1 MSGGEMIPLS
11 AAFTRGS
18 KARASLPVGRSS
30 GQTRGWPLGVLF
42 LQYGEETKKVWVPT
56 EISSQDALRA
66 LFVTAFP
73 QQLTMKMLQSPNMP
87 IYIKDTTRNVYYDLE
102 DIRNITPNSF
112 LKAYHK
118 DPEHVFKHHAKSA
131 SVGGKIPREVLYGSH
146 SPVHTLSSSS
156 RGTLQ
161 SLQGSMSPPMARSMP
176 SSPSRVPYGGGGSG
190 GVRDPSTT
198 LAQTLRL
205 SGAGRSSAICTS
217 SAILERR
224 DVKPDE
230 NVDSSKVMALVVR
243 GEGGPHPD
251 SYCASLQD
259 GIGRRSISSQCSAP
273 PSLTTDVVNVGV
285 LGIPAGLQQYRA
297 SIKPLMGY
305 GDSQSN
311 LEDGTHSLHRRKSR
325 KYAGGQLPPMGTK
338 IPPSSPHRLSEVR
351 MFDGGQIIGG
361 VGLVS
366 PEKKSLIR
374 RSLGQDNNSATL
386 EIISRSRGSG
396 SSSSTSSV
404 FADSHLGQTERLF
417 QGHMNA
423 SNAQSE
429 RIKAMEEQIASLT
442 GLVHHALSIGPGDKD
457 AVSESPECNLI
468 NNRLGVSSEPQN
480 PAALTD
486 SFTSI
491 HPAPRAPASDSRM
504 QQRLVL
510 AKRNVCELRLQLNQL
525 RQLQLSNQETVSS
538 TLQMAGHE
546 LVVLMCDRLAQFEE
560 AAFRQ
565 RAELEEERTLYL
577 AEEERIL
584 TQLSELEDYVDHLQ
598 RSSITGTSQLSV
610 TLRDI
615 EEGAMSLRGVGET
628 LAILKGEFPELQMKM
643 RLVLRQEVEA
653 MRFLKEEPLKMD
665 SMLKR
670 VKALT
675 DTLSSLRRCVSESV
689 PSPRSIQLEPVEAVE
704 LGNGPAKTQ
713 SLQNSPKRQP
723 RSSVRLPQLT
733 PSLSGSQA
741 ETSLVGL
748 PSAIVA
754 HGTKSAAPSV
764 VQTSLNSP
772 SLPLKPIPG
781 RHSPTVAKV
790 HPRSREGS
798 PALQRR
804 TGLQK
809 SDELDQLAP
818 TPAEHT
824 HSERTMTTE
833 KQSQGR
839 SLSGKA
845 SCMSQS
851 SPSRVKKPANFS
863 SSHTQPPSTSIDFN
877 QVLQE
882 VQASIMESIPSLDV
896 SEFRVNNSA
905 SQHTARLA
913 SKSEQNTPLN
923 LTLQGEDQALVF
935 ATQQDTPS
943 KQSDQGDSTNLKPP
957 NTAPASVSQL
967 PAAAVD
973 LQSSAGLSATS
984 SASPGAECSSRPQVE
999 KPPRSSL
1006 DKEMEHSPDR
1016 AGKSPPLPPP
1026 PPRRI
1031 HAVTS
1036 VLTTGR
1042 SGEVVFVT
1050 RKEPV
1055 GAQQSAQDEADKEK
1069 ELSLVPQ
1076 LKPPRQP
1083 PEVKHKPQMFTA
1095 APLAISTS
1103 APAAVSAQRQEE
1115 EEEEEEKFLKELQV
1129 TELTNKSH
1137 SSGGNKQNAKKERTS
1152 LNSQVANE
1160 LAICDQQSDPQLCF
1174 TNDYP
1179 LKLITAAGLK
1189 AHREGGEN
1197 SLAENKV
1204 ETVIEQVPSCPTV
1217 KDVEIF
1223 PLGTLKD
1230 VKRFWND
1237 EEEPTSSQDKDIK
1250 INELRVGRVS
1260 QKENIRTPNQVKEFV
1275 GQVSSPAA
1283 KEKKVKVTT
1292 VVTLQKENIQGC
1304 AKTPKDTNETA
1315 KEASEKKS
1323 NVIVETREKERTSG
1337 PPVQQNTSL
1346 RPDQECVTSTSVTKS
1361 SPFSP
1366 ILNCSSKQGN
1376 LEQTVLV
1383 SGNQLQ
1389 YTEDGGSLSC
1399 DEAGEG
1405 PPPPPPQIC
1414 KYSRIISKTRIRP
1427 QSKEET
1433 LAKMNGSQIQTV
1445 SGDTAGE
1452 PTYVRHEN
1460 HSFEDGND
1468 QFDRKPIIVILNQPV
1483 DIQSAYKRLSTIFE
1497 SEEDTDGIFSPE
1509 SISDEEKTKQEE
1521 EEQGIRKSGIT
1532 NINIGSLTTGDGQ
1545 NPPQIQHEGPSTD
1558 KSSVLENQGQTK
1570 SPSLKKTETKRKF
1583 KFKFPKKRLTAF
1595 SQAIRTGNRVK
1606 QNREEVVV
1614 DEEEVAAYGT
1624 TVKETKSQTNESQM
1638 FKINKMEQMNLDKSN
1653 ACDRD
1658 INIFS
1663 YINTRHS
1670 ESYNRVEELCKN
1682 TFDSIDSL
1690 EKSIK
1695 QLEISVESIT
1705 APASLCDSTDK
1716 AQLKRKIKQEQ
1727 ERSPSKR
1734 SATQITKGPNPPE
1747 SKRAKPQ
1754 TARDTDRN
1762 GSKKQTSSSTSSS
1775 SALRSHAKSHRTSGS
1790 PENTPKGQQQ
1800 ITQKQASQ
1808 PRLVS
1813 TPR

>member
-1 MSGGEMIPLS
+1 MDSLIMQHTHVERKKEVLDHVRQKYPQHKPIIIGHQDCTNEQVRSPWFVDSPQGAGVPHLVKEQNRLVSSSMSGGEMIPLS

-42 LQYGEETKKVWVPT
+42 LQYGEETKQVWVPT
-56 EISSQDALRA
+56 EISNQDALRA

-73 QQLTMKMLQSPNMP
+73 QQLTMKMLQSPNMA

-131 SVGGKIPREVLYGSH
+131 TVGGKIPRELLYGSH

-176 SSPSRVPYGGGGSG
+176 SSPSRVAYGGGGSG

-205 SGAGRSSAICTS
+205 SGAGRSSTICTS

-259 GIGRRSISSQCSAP
+259 GIARRSISSQCSAP
-273 PSLTTDVVNVGV
+273 PSLATDVVNVGV
-285 LGIPAGLQQYRA
+285 LGLPVGLQQYRA

-305 GDSQSN
+305 GESQYN
-311 LEDGTHSLHRRKSR
+311 LEDGTHSLHRRKNR
-325 KYAGGQLPPMGTK
+325 KYADGQLPPMGTK

-374 RSLGQDNNSATL
+374 QSLGQDNNSATL

-404 FADSHLGQTERLF
+404 FADSPLGQTERLF

-429 RIKAMEEQIASLT
+429 RIKAMEEQIASLA

-491 HPAPRAPASDSRM
+491 HPAARAPASDSRV
-504 QQRLVL
+504 QQRLVS

-546 LVVLMCDRLAQFEE
+546 LVVLMCDRLARFEE

-565 RAELEEERTLYL
+565 RAELEEERSLYL
-577 AEEERIL
+577 AEEEKIL

-598 RSSITGTSQLSV
+598 RSSITGSSQLSV
-610 TLRDI
+610 TLRDV

-653 MRFLKEEPLKMD
+653 MRFLKEAPLKMD

-670 VKALT
+670 VTALT
-675 DTLSSLRRCVSESV
+675 DTLSSLRRCVSELV
-689 PSPRSIQLEPVEAVE
+689 PSPRSAQLEPVEAVE

-713 SLQNSPKRQP
+713 SLQNSPKPQP

-741 ETSLVGL
+741 ETRLVGL
-748 PSAIVA
+748 PSLIVA
-754 HGTKSAAPSV
+754 HGTKSTPPSV
-764 VQTSLNSP
+764 VQTSQHSP
-772 SLPLKPIPG
+772 GLPLKPIPG

-804 TGLQK
+804 TGLQE

-833 KQSQGR
+833 KKTQGGG
-839 SLSGKA
+839 LSGKA
-845 SCMSQS
+845 RCMGQS
-851 SPSRVKKPANFS
+851 SPSRVKQPATFN
-863 SSHTQPPSTSIDFN
+863 SSHTQPPSTSIGFN

-882 VQASIMESIPSLDV
+882 VQASVMESIPSLDV

-943 KQSDQGDSTNLKPP
+943 KQSDQGDSTDLKPP
-957 NTAPASVSQL
+957 NTAPAAVSQL

-973 LQSSAGLSATS
+973 LQSSVGLSATS
-984 SASPGAECSSRPQVE
+984 SASPGAKCSSRPQVE
-999 KPPRSSL
+999 KPRRSSL
-1006 DKEMEHSPDR
+1006 DKEMKHSPDR
-1016 AGKSPPLPPP
+1016 AGKSPPPP

-1036 VLTTGR
+1036 GLTTGR

-1055 GAQQSAQDEADKEK
+1055 GAQQSAQDEDDKGK
-1069 ELSLVPQ
+1069 ELPLVPQ

-1083 PEVKHKPQMFTA
+1083 PEVKHKSQMCTA
-1095 APLAISTS
+1095 AHLAISTS
-1103 APAAVSAQRQEE
+1103 APAAVSAQRQEG
-1115 EEEEEEKFLKELQV
+1115 EEEEEKVLKEL
-1129 TELTNKSH
+1129 
-1137 SSGGNKQNAKKERTS
+1137 
-1152 LNSQVANE
+1152 
-1160 LAICDQQSDPQLCF
+1160 
-1174 TNDYP
+1174 
-1179 LKLITAAGLK
+1179 
-1189 AHREGGEN
+1189 
-1197 SLAENKV
+1197 
-1204 ETVIEQVPSCPTV
+1204 
-1217 KDVEIF
+1217 
-1223 PLGTLKD
+1223 
-1230 VKRFWND
+1230 
-1237 EEEPTSSQDKDIK
+1237 
-1250 INELRVGRVS
+1250 
-1260 QKENIRTPNQVKEFV
+1260 
-1275 GQVSSPAA
+1275 
-1283 KEKKVKVTT
+1283 
-1292 VVTLQKENIQGC
+1292 
-1304 AKTPKDTNETA
+1304 
-1315 KEASEKKS
+1315 
-1323 NVIVETREKERTSG
+1323 
-1337 PPVQQNTSL
+1337 
-1346 RPDQECVTSTSVTKS
+1346 
-1361 SPFSP
+1361 
-1366 ILNCSSKQGN
+1366 
-1376 LEQTVLV
+1376 
-1383 SGNQLQ
+1383 
-1389 YTEDGGSLSC
+1389 
-1399 DEAGEG
+1399 
-1405 PPPPPPQIC
+1405 
-1414 KYSRIISKTRIRP
+1414 
-1427 QSKEET
+1427 
-1433 LAKMNGSQIQTV
+1433 
-1445 SGDTAGE
+1445 
-1452 PTYVRHEN
+1452 
-1460 HSFEDGND
+1460 
-1468 QFDRKPIIVILNQPV
+1468 
-1483 DIQSAYKRLSTIFE
+1483 
-1497 SEEDTDGIFSPE
+1497 
-1509 SISDEEKTKQEE
+1509 
-1521 EEQGIRKSGIT
+1521 
-1532 NINIGSLTTGDGQ
+1532 
-1545 NPPQIQHEGPSTD
+1545 
-1558 KSSVLENQGQTK
+1558 
-1570 SPSLKKTETKRKF
+1570 
-1583 KFKFPKKRLTAF
+1583 
-1595 SQAIRTGNRVK
+1595 
-1606 QNREEVVV
+1606 
-1614 DEEEVAAYGT
+1614 
-1624 TVKETKSQTNESQM
+1624 
-1638 FKINKMEQMNLDKSN
+1638 
-1653 ACDRD
+1653 
-1658 INIFS
+1658 
-1663 YINTRHS
+1663 
-1670 ESYNRVEELCKN
+1670 
-1682 TFDSIDSL
+1682 
-1690 EKSIK
+1690 
-1695 QLEISVESIT
+1695 
-1705 APASLCDSTDK
+1705 
-1716 AQLKRKIKQEQ
+1716 
-1727 ERSPSKR
+1727 
-1734 SATQITKGPNPPE
+1734 
-1747 SKRAKPQ
+1747 
-1754 TARDTDRN
+1754 
-1762 GSKKQTSSSTSSS
+1762 QTSSSTSSS
-1775 SALRSHAKSHRTSGS
+1775 SALRSHAKSHRASGS
-1790 PENTPKGQQQ
+1790 PEKTPKGQQQ
-1800 ITQKQASQ
+1800 FTQKQASQ
-1808 PRLVS
+1808 TRLVS
-1813 TPR
+1813 TPP

>member
-1 MSGGEMIPLS
+1 MPKSSTHLGQPGSAGSRSPSLRKEQQFNRSCMLRIGERLMRAGSESNLVQRPTPVQSQNQTSSSGLGQRSNGRTQTSAHEDKLNPRISPSRASSASAVGDNSIDCLLQKKEHTTRSLLSNPDFSYSTYRCSPNTLPRSYPTNNSSSRHSQMDSLIMQHIHVERKKEVFLDHVRQKYPQHTTIIMGHQDCTEEQVRSPWFIDSPQGAGVPHLVKEQNKLVSSSMSGGEMIPLS

-42 LQYGEETKKVWVPT
+42 LQYGEETKQAWVPT

-73 QQLTMKMLQSPNMP
+73 QQLTMKMLQSPNMA

-131 SVGGKIPREVLYGSH
+131 TVGGKIPREVLYGSH

-176 SSPSRVPYGGGGSG
+176 SSPSRVAYGGGGSG

-217 SAILERR
+217 SAIMERR

-259 GIGRRSISSQCSAP
+259 GIGRHSISSQCSAP
-273 PSLTTDVVNVGV
+273 PSLATDVVNVGV
-285 LGIPAGLQQYRA
+285 LGIPAGLQRYRA

-305 GDSQSN
+305 GESQSN
-311 LEDGTHSLHRRKSR
+311 LEDRTHSLHRRKSR

-374 RSLGQDNNSATL
+374 QSLGQDNNSTTL
-386 EIISRSRGSG
+386 EITSRSRGSG

-404 FADSHLGQTERLF
+404 FADSPLGQTERLF

-429 RIKAMEEQIASLT
+429 RIKAMEEQIASLA
-442 GLVHHALSIGPGDKD
+442 GLVHHALSVGPGDKD

-468 NNRLGVSSEPQN
+468 NNSLGVSSEPQN

-504 QQRLVL
+504 QQRLVS

-598 RSSITGTSQLSV
+598 KSSITSTSQLSV
-610 TLRDI
+610 TLRDV

-653 MRFLKEEPLKMD
+653 MRFLKEAPLKMD

-689 PSPRSIQLEPVEAVE
+689 PSPRSAQLEPVEAVE

-713 SLQNSPKRQP
+713 SLQNSPKPQP

-741 ETSLVGL
+741 ETRLVGL
-748 PSAIVA
+748 PSPIVA
-754 HGTKSAAPSV
+754 HGTKITAPSV
-764 VQTSLNSP
+764 AQTSQNSP
-772 SLPLKPIPG
+772 GLPLKPIPG

-804 TGLQK
+804 TGLQE

-833 KQSQGR
+833 KQTQGG

-851 SPSRVKKPANFS
+851 SPSRVKQPANFN
-863 SSHTQPPSTSIDFN
+863 SSHTQPPSTSIGFN

-882 VQASIMESIPSLDV
+882 VQASVMESIPSLDV

-935 ATQQDTPS
+935 AIQQDTPS
-943 KQSDQGDSTNLKPP
+943 KQSDQGDSTDLKPP
-957 NTAPASVSQL
+957 NTAPAAVSQL

-973 LQSSAGLSATS
+973 LQSSVGLSATS

-999 KPPRSSL
+999 KPRRSSL
-1006 DKEMEHSPDR
+1006 DKEMKHSPDR
-1016 AGKSPPLPPP
+1016 AGKSPPPP

-1036 VLTTGR
+1036 GLTTGR

-1055 GAQQSAQDEADKEK
+1055 GAQSAQDEADKEK
-1069 ELSLVPQ
+1069 ELPLVPQ

-1083 PEVKHKPQMFTA
+1083 PEVKHKLQMCTA
-1095 APLAISTS
+1095 AHLAISTS

-1115 EEEEEEKFLKELQV
+1115 EEEEKFLKELQ
-1129 TELTNKSH
+1129 
-1137 SSGGNKQNAKKERTS
+1137 
-1152 LNSQVANE
+1152 
-1160 LAICDQQSDPQLCF
+1160 
-1174 TNDYP
+1174 
-1179 LKLITAAGLK
+1179 
-1189 AHREGGEN
+1189 
-1197 SLAENKV
+1197 
-1204 ETVIEQVPSCPTV
+1204 
-1217 KDVEIF
+1217 
-1223 PLGTLKD
+1223 
-1230 VKRFWND
+1230 
-1237 EEEPTSSQDKDIK
+1237 
-1250 INELRVGRVS
+1250 
-1260 QKENIRTPNQVKEFV
+1260 
-1275 GQVSSPAA
+1275 
-1283 KEKKVKVTT
+1283 
-1292 VVTLQKENIQGC
+1292 
-1304 AKTPKDTNETA
+1304 
-1315 KEASEKKS
+1315 
-1323 NVIVETREKERTSG
+1323 
-1337 PPVQQNTSL
+1337 
-1346 RPDQECVTSTSVTKS
+1346 
-1361 SPFSP
+1361 
-1366 ILNCSSKQGN
+1366 
-1376 LEQTVLV
+1376 
-1383 SGNQLQ
+1383 
-1389 YTEDGGSLSC
+1389 
-1399 DEAGEG
+1399 
-1405 PPPPPPQIC
+1405 
-1414 KYSRIISKTRIRP
+1414 
-1427 QSKEET
+1427 
-1433 LAKMNGSQIQTV
+1433 
-1445 SGDTAGE
+1445 
-1452 PTYVRHEN
+1452 
-1460 HSFEDGND
+1460 
-1468 QFDRKPIIVILNQPV
+1468 
-1483 DIQSAYKRLSTIFE
+1483 
-1497 SEEDTDGIFSPE
+1497 
-1509 SISDEEKTKQEE
+1509 
-1521 EEQGIRKSGIT
+1521 
-1532 NINIGSLTTGDGQ
+1532 
-1545 NPPQIQHEGPSTD
+1545 
-1558 KSSVLENQGQTK
+1558 
-1570 SPSLKKTETKRKF
+1570 
-1583 KFKFPKKRLTAF
+1583 
-1595 SQAIRTGNRVK
+1595 
-1606 QNREEVVV
+1606 
-1614 DEEEVAAYGT
+1614 
-1624 TVKETKSQTNESQM
+1624 
-1638 FKINKMEQMNLDKSN
+1638 
-1653 ACDRD
+1653 
-1658 INIFS
+1658 
-1663 YINTRHS
+1663 
-1670 ESYNRVEELCKN
+1670 
-1682 TFDSIDSL
+1682 
-1690 EKSIK
+1690 
-1695 QLEISVESIT
+1695 
-1705 APASLCDSTDK
+1705 
-1716 AQLKRKIKQEQ
+1716 
-1727 ERSPSKR
+1727 
-1734 SATQITKGPNPPE
+1734 
-1747 SKRAKPQ
+1747 
-1754 TARDTDRN
+1754 
-1762 GSKKQTSSSTSSS
+1762 TSSSTSGS
-1775 SALRSHAKSHRTSGS
+1775 SALRSHAKSHRASGS
-1790 PENTPKGQQQ
+1790 PEKTPKGQQQ
-1800 ITQKQASQ
+1800 FTQKQASQ